1 MDIMLAGVITGF
13 FMFHCYLLSG
23 AYTTIEFCEKLRTK
37 DTNKKHKTKNGKE
50 IHASELYKESPYD
63 RGLCLNIC
71 HLLGALFLL
80 LLVFVWF
87 LFGFCLVFVWFLF
100 CDDVDVFEWCCL

>member
-37 DTNKKHKTKNGKE
+37 DTNKKHKTKDGKE

-63 RGLCLNIC
+63 RGLCVNIC
-71 HLLGALFLL
+71 HLLGALIFC
-80 LLVFVWF
+80 
-87 LFGFCLVFVWFLF
+87 LFGFCFCFCFCFVGF
-100 CDDVDVFEWCCL
+100 CDDVL